1 MTIEEFSLAPK
12 SELLR
17 IDMKGTIGTIAHPS
31 NRDLHLLVASKVWR
45 RCLLG
50 VGEAET

>member
-1 MTIEEFSLAPK
+1 MTIEEFALDPK
-12 SELLR
+12 SDLLR
-17 IDMKGTIGTIAHPS
+17 IDIKGTICSIAHPS
-31 NRDLHLLVASKVWR
+31 NRDLHLLVASKVLR